1 VNERLLELGIRG
13 QLMAADL
20 ASGLVARARSER
32 GQTTI
37 EWIALMLGLATL
49 VTVLAGKDIWRQ
61 AGDTVVDAVRGI
73 FDSSN
78 DKV

>member
-32 GQTTI
+32 GQAVV
-37 EWIALMLGLATL
+37 EWIALMVGLAVL
-49 VTVLAGKDIWRQ
+49 VTILAGKDVWRQ
-61 AGDTVVDAVRGI
+61 AGQTVVDAVNGI